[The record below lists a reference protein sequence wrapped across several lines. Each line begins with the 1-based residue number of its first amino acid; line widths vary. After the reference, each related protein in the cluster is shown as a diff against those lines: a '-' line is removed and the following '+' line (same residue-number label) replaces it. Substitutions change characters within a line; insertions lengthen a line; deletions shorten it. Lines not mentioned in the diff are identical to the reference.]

1 MSDRDIYL
9 GRGKFIFEDTLT
21 FSINLTRLKEEA
33 QWLKENE
40 HIFEIKGTKFLKLKV
55 RPLKDGADQ
64 NGKTH
69 TVQVDTFK
77 PKQQSEQQSEAPVN
91 KQDEPEDEIPF

>member
-9 GRGKFIFEDTLT
+9 GRGKFIFEDTMA
-21 FSINLTRLKEEA
+21 FSLNLTRLKNEA
-33 QWLKENE
+33 MD
-40 HIFEIKGTKFLKLKV
+40 HVFEFSGSKFIKLKV
-55 RPLKDGADQ
+55 RPLKGGADQ

-77 PKQQSEQQSEAPVN
+77 PKQQSDQQTQQQTEAPVN

>member
-1 MSDRDIYL
+1 MSDQDIYL

-33 QWLKENE
+33 QWLNENE

-77 PKQQSEQQSEAPVN
+77 PKKQTDQKTEAPVKN
-91 KQDEPEDEIPF
+91 EPEDEIPF

>member
-9 GRGKFIFEDTLT
+9 GRGKFIFEDTMA
-21 FSINLTRLKEEA
+21 FSLNLTRLKNEA
-33 QWLKENE
+33 ME
-40 HIFEIKGTKFLKLKV
+40 HVFEFSGSKFIKLKG
-55 RPLKDGADQ
+55 GADQ

-77 PKQQSEQQSEAPVN
+77 PKQQSDQQTQQQTEAPVN